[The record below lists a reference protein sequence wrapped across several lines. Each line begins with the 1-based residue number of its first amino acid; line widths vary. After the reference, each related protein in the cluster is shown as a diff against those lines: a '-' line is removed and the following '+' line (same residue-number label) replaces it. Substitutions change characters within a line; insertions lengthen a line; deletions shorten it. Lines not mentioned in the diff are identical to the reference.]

1 MSIKKL
7 LSVLM
12 LSGVSL
18 GATLGTTNTADAQ
31 LFSRGDLFGPG
42 ALPPMFS
49 IEAGFGQH
57 VQGGT
62 FDCDCGVTFSGQSA
76 NGFLA
81 NLMYE
86 LPLDYS
92 WVIGLKGGIDFKGL
106 KGSQLKN
113 EDLVVT
119 FADRGDSLTIREG
132 MSVERTDVVD
142 LTYVGFT
149 PFIKYQFSRVG
160 PFVQM
165 GPNIQFLVSS
175 HILHRRELIAP
186 YTIDRGKPGE
196 PDLVPIKFNNGE
208 RFEILQDEELTTAN
222 GTRISL
228 QVTGGWDFE
237 LSEHSLISPMI
248 TYELPF
254 TTVRDDLA
262 DNWKITSL
270 YGSVAMKFRLN

>member
-1 MSIKKL
+1 MSIKHL
-7 LSVLM
+7 LSVLA
-12 LSGVSL
+12 LTGITF
-18 GATLGTTNTADAQ
+18 GAASSADAQ

-49 IEAGFGQH
+49 IEGGFGQH
-57 VQGGT
+57 VQSGT
-62 FDCDCGVTFSGQSA
+62 FDCDCGATFEGQSA

-106 KGSQLKN
+106 KGSQVKN
-113 EDLVVT
+113 ETVVVT
-119 FADRGDSLTIREG
+119 VAPKDDTLLIRN
-132 MSVERTDVVD
+132 VNIDRTDKVD
-142 LTYVGFT
+142 LTYLGFS

-160 PFVQM
+160 PFVQV

-175 HILHRRELIAP
+175 HILHQRELISP
-186 YTIDRGKPGE
+186 F
-196 PDLVPIKFNNGE
+196 LVNVGTPENPEMIPIKFNNGE
-208 RFEILQDEELTTAN
+208 RTETLQDEELTTAN

-228 QVTGGWDFE
+228 QITGGWEFE
-237 LSEHSLISPMI
+237 LSEHSLIAPMV
-248 TYELPF
+248 TYEMPF

-262 DNWKITSL
+262 NDWKINSIF
-270 YGSVAMKFRLN
+270 GSVAIKFRLD

>member
-1 MSIKKL
+1 MRIKQLFSVLL
-7 LSVLM
+7 LS
-12 LSGVSL
+12 
-18 GATLGTTNTADAQ
+18 GASFVAQDANAQ

-49 IEAGFGQH
+49 IEGAFGQH
-57 VQGGT
+57 IQGGSY
-62 FDCDCGVTFSGQSA
+62 DCDCGAVFTGQTD

-106 KGSQLKN
+106 KGDRIMN
-113 EDLVVT
+113 EDMVVT
-119 FADRGDSLTIREG
+119 WRNAGDSLSLDLNEPIN
-132 MSVERTDVVD
+132 RTVTVN

-149 PFIKYQFSRVG
+149 PFVKYQFARVG

-165 GPNIQFLVSS
+165 GPNFQFLVSS
-175 HILHRRELIAP
+175 HLRHQRELMVTSVP
-186 YTIDRGKPGE
+186 YGDP
-196 PDLVPIKFNNGE
+196 PQQVPIRFNNGE
-208 RFEILQDEELTTAN
+208 TIEVLQDEEMTTAN
-222 GTRISL
+222 GMRISL
-228 QVTGGWDFE
+228 QVTGGWEFE
-237 LSEHSLISPMI
+237 LSEHSLIAPMI

-262 DNWKITSL
+262 SDWKITSL
-270 YGSVAMKFRLN
+270 YGSLAIKFRMD

>member
-12 LSGVSL
+12 LSGVAL
-18 GATLGTTNTADAQ
+18 GAADTAQAQ

-57 VQGGT
+57 VQGGS
-62 FDCDCGVTFSGQSA
+62 FDCDCGATFSGQSA

-86 LPLDYS
+86 LPLDYT
-92 WVIGLKGGIDFKGL
+92 WVLGLKGGIDFKGL
-106 KGSQLKN
+106 KGSTLKQ
-113 EDLVVT
+113 EDIVVT
-119 FADRGDSLTIREG
+119 FADRQDSLTVRNATLD
-132 MSVERTDVVD
+132 RTDVVD
-142 LTYVGFT
+142 LTYVGFS
-149 PFIKYQFSRVG
+149 PFLKYQFSRVG
-160 PFVQM
+160 PYVQL

-175 HILHRRELIAP
+175 HILHRRELLAP
-186 YTIDRGKPGE
+186 FTIEREGQQI
-196 PDLVPIKFNNGE
+196 PIKFNNGE

-270 YGSVAMKFRLN
+270 YGSVAIKFRMD

>member
-1 MSIKKL
+1 MSLKKF
-7 LSVLM
+7 LSVLL
-12 LSGVSL
+12 LSGASF
-18 GATLGTTNTADAQ
+18 GMTSTAHAQ
-31 LFSRGDLFGPG
+31 IFSRGDLFGPG

-49 IEAGFGQH
+49 IEAGFAQH

-62 FDCDCGVTFSGQSA
+62 FDCDCGVTFEGQSA

-86 LPLDYS
+86 LPLDYT

-142 LTYVGFT
+142 LTYVGFA
-149 PFIKYQFSRVG
+149 PFIKYQFARVG
-160 PFVQM
+160 PYVQV
-165 GPNIQFLVSS
+165 GPNIQFLVGS
-175 HILHRRELIAP
+175 HILHRRELISP
-186 YTIDRGKPGE
+186 FTVERDPGE
-196 PDLVPIKFNNGE
+196 FIPIKFNNGE

-228 QVTGGWDFE
+228 QITGGWDFE
-237 LSEHSLISPMI
+237 LSERSLISPMI

-270 YGSVAMKFRLN
+270 YGSVAIKFRMD

>member
-7 LSVLM
+7 LSVLF
-12 LSGVSL
+12 LSGAASL
-18 GATLGTTNTADAQ
+18 ATVGTADAQ

-49 IEAGFGQH
+49 IEAGFAQH
-57 VQGGT
+57 VQSGT
-62 FDCDCGVTFSGQSA
+62 FDCDCGARFEGQSA

-106 KGSQLKN
+106 KGSKLTK
-113 EDLVVT
+113 EDMVVT
-119 FADRGDSLTIREG
+119 FADTGDSLAVRNG
-132 MSVERTDVVD
+132 ADFDRTDVVD

-149 PFIKYQFSRVG
+149 PFLKYQFQRVG
-160 PFVQM
+160 AFVQM

-186 YTIDRGKPGE
+186 YTIDRGTTE
-196 PDLVPIKFNNGE
+196 QPDIVPIKFNNGE

-228 QVTGGWDFE
+228 QITGGYDFE
-237 LSEHSLISPMI
+237 LSDHSLISPMI

-262 DNWKITSL
+262 DNWKITTL
-270 YGSVAMKFRLN
+270 YGSVAIKFRLD